1 MTKMMPLIFLICVL
15 TAGICAADTLPLDS
29 RHELFTLGAAGFD
42 NENVRTM
49 AASDQSLQ
57 SNAENSKSVQSVP
70 VNGIL
75 LEKGTRRAVADTTIY
90 VRKASSKDIIETLT
104 SDTKGEFQC
113 RLEPGK
119 YSIIIAAVGYDKFE
133 QTLQIER
140 KDEENLVLRLV
151 PQTISPYQITVRSK
165 KKSNEVSKQQLSIE
179 EATQI
184 PGTNRDVLSSVTNL
198 PGVNSVSVFNGYGN
212 GIVIRGSAQE
222 DSLFQVNNHSISGD
236 FYHFGGFESIIEPE
250 LIESIDYIAGGFSA
264 EYGNALGGVV
274 DLNVRDPR
282 TDRIGGYVNLS
293 FLSTSFMLE
302 GPINEKDSFL
312 FSLKRG
318 FIDSYVKAM
327 EDMQDDNTGLEFV
340 QYPSYYDGSAIY
352 RHSFAK
358 DNDLKIIVVGKSDA
372 AETKDDVDYVS
383 ERTSNQ
389 VLYKERFLNMIGEWD
404 YRSGGFRSLFSPM
417 VGTNYTYSYAGD
429 RSYYKQYFNTWELNE
444 KIEYQLNDS
453 HRLKGGIGLVFND
466 ANVDSY
472 SYVNQKEGEIPND
485 DYKKEIQLNK
495 DFALFYPSMFI
506 MDQIQIGRFSLT
518 PGIHTL
524 YDSHNKQTLFDPRL
538 GLKYQLTKD
547 TLLKA
552 ATGLYSQMP
561 LYDECVEPYGT
572 EGLKPEKAIHGV
584 LGVEHQFTPGF
595 SLDVQTYYKSF
606 DDMVVRI
613 DDSDPSRYGNVG
625 TGYAYGAEILLR
637 HKMTDHFFG
646 WVSYSYSVSKRKDG
660 PGEDERYF
668 DSDSPHNFTT
678 VLSYKPNRYWSF
690 GLKYQY
696 ASGNPYTDLLG
707 TETVYDVDTD
717 TYYPLYDGAINED
730 RLKAYQQL
738 DLRIDKY
745 WIFNNFVLSTYLDIR
760 NVLQTENAYAKAYNI
775 DYTESEDALT
785 IDSYVPLIFLGV
797 KVDF

>member
-1 MTKMMPLIFLICVL
+1 MTKMMPLIILFSVL
-15 TAGICAADTLPLDS
+15 TAGTCAADSLPLD
-29 RHELFTLGAAGFD
+29 A
-42 NENVRTM
+42 
-49 AASDQSLQ
+49 QP
-57 SNAENSKSVQSVP
+57 VP
-70 VNGIL
+70 VNGL
-75 LEKGTRRAVADTTIY
+75 VLEKGTRKAVAGTTIC
-90 VRKASSKDIIETLT
+90 VHNASTEEIIETLI
-104 SDTKGEFQC
+104 SDAKGKFEC

-119 YSIIIAAVGYDKFE
+119 YSIIVSAPGYDKLE
-133 QTLQIER
+133 QMLQIET
-140 KDEENLVLRLV
+140 KSEENLVFRLV
-151 PQTISPYQITVRSK
+151 PQNISAYQMTVRGK
-165 KKSNEVSKQQLSIE
+165 RLSNEVSNRQLSVE

-184 PGTNRDVLSSVTNL
+184 PGTNRDVLSSVTSL
-198 PGVNSVSVFNGYGN
+198 PGVYNVSVFNGYGN

-222 DSLFQVNNHSISGD
+222 DSLFQVNNHSISGG
-236 FYHFGGFESIIEPE
+236 FYHLGGFESIIEPE

-274 DLNVRDPR
+274 DLNVKDPR

-302 GPINEKDSFL
+302 GPVSEKDSFL

-318 FIDSYVKAM
+318 FIDSYVKTM
-327 EDMQDDNTGLEFV
+327 EDTVDDNTGLEYV

-352 RHSFAK
+352 RHEFAK
-358 DNDLKIIVVGKSDA
+358 NNDLKIIVLGKSDA
-372 AETKDDVDYVS
+372 LEMKDDVAYVS

-389 VLYKERFLNMIGEWD
+389 LRYKERFLDLIGEWD
-404 YRSGGFRSLFSPM
+404 YRSGDFRSLFSPM
-417 VGTNYTYSYAGD
+417 VGTSYTYGYEGD
-429 RSYYKQYFNTWELNE
+429 RSYYKEYLNTWELNE
-444 KIEYQLNDS
+444 KIEYQLGDS
-453 HRLKGGIGLVFND
+453 HRLKGGIGLVFMD
-466 ANVDSY
+466 ADVDSH
-472 SYVNQKEGEIPND
+472 SYVNPKEGEIPND
-485 DYKKEIQLNK
+485 DYKKEVILNE
-495 DFALFYPSMFI
+495 DFDLFYPSMFI
-506 MDQIQIGRFSLT
+506 MDEIQIGRFTLT

-538 GLKYQLTKD
+538 GVNYQLTDD

-552 ATGLYSQMP
+552 ATGLYSKMP
-561 LYDECVEPYGT
+561 LYDECVEPFGT
-572 EGLKPEKAIHGV
+572 EGLKPEKSIHGV
-584 LGVEHQFTPGF
+584 LGVEHQFTPNL

-613 DDSDPSRYGNVG
+613 DDSDPTRYGNVG
-625 TGYAYGAEILLR
+625 TGHAYGGEILLR
-637 HKMTDHFFG
+637 HEMTDHFFG
-646 WVSYSYSVSKRKDG
+646 WISYGYSASKRKDG

-668 DSDSPHNFTT
+668 DSDCPHNFTT

-696 ASGNPYTDLLG
+696 ASGSPYTDLLD

-717 TYYPLYDGAINED
+717 TYSPLYDGPINED
-730 RLKAYQQL
+730 RLKPYQSL

-760 NVLQTENAYAKAYNI
+760 NVLQAENAYAKAYNI

-785 IDSYVPLIFLGV
+785 VDSYVPLIFLGL

>member
-1 MTKMMPLIFLICVL
+1 MIPLIFLFYVL
-15 TAGICAADTLPLDS
+15 TAGICAADNLTLEAQP
-29 RHELFTLGAAGFD
+29 
-42 NENVRTM
+42 V
-49 AASDQSLQ
+49 
-57 SNAENSKSVQSVP
+57 K
-70 VNGIL
+70 VNGIV
-75 LEKGTRRAVADTTIY
+75 LEKGTRRAVAGTTIHIHN
-90 VRKASSKDIIETLT
+90 ASTEEIIETLT
-104 SDTKGEFQC
+104 SDAKGKFQC

-119 YSIIIAAVGYDKFE
+119 YRIIVSALGYDKFE
-133 QTLQIER
+133 QVLQIETEN
-140 KDEENLVLRLV
+140 KKNLVLHLA
-151 PQTISPYQITVRSK
+151 PQAISSLQITVRGK
-165 KKSNEVSKQQLSIE
+165 RLSNEVSKQQLSVE

-184 PGTNRDVLSSVTNL
+184 PGSNRDVLSSVTSL
-198 PGVNSVSVFNGYGN
+198 PGVYSVSVFNGYGN

-222 DSLFQVNNHSISGD
+222 DSLFQLNNHSISGGL
-236 FYHFGGFESIIEPE
+236 YHFQGFESIIEPE
-250 LIESIDYIAGGFSA
+250 LIESIEYIAGGFSA

-274 DLNVRDPR
+274 DLNVKDPR

-293 FLSTSFMLE
+293 FLSTAFMLE
-302 GPINEKDSFL
+302 GPISEKDSFL

-318 FIDSYVKAM
+318 FIDSYVKAV
-327 EDMQDDNTGLEFV
+327 EDMQDDTTGLEYV

-352 RHSFAK
+352 RHEFAK
-358 DNDLKIIVVGKSDA
+358 NNDLKIIVVGKSDSL
-372 AETKDDVDYVS
+372 ETKNDVDYVS

-389 VLYKERFLNMIGEWD
+389 LLYKERFLNLIGEWD
-404 YRSGGFRSLFSPM
+404 YRSGDLRSLFSPM
-417 VGTNYTYSYAGD
+417 VGTNYTYIFEGD

-466 ANVDSY
+466 VDIDSN
-472 SYVNQKEGEIPND
+472 SYVDQKEGEVPNAE
-485 DYKKEIQLNK
+485 YKKEIQLNE
-495 DFALFYPSMFI
+495 DFALLYPSMFI
-506 MDQIQIGRFSLT
+506 MDQIQIGRFTLT

-538 GLKYQLTKD
+538 GVNYQLTED

-552 ATGLYSQMP
+552 ATGLYSKMP

-572 EGLKPEKAIHGV
+572 EGLKPEKSIHGV
-584 LGVEHQFTPGF
+584 VGVEHQFTPTLT
-595 SLDVQTYYKSF
+595 LDVQTYYKSF

-625 TGYAYGAEILLR
+625 TGHAYGGEIILR

-646 WVSYSYSVSKRKDG
+646 WISYGYSVSKRKDG

-668 DSDSPHNFTT
+668 DSDCPHNFTT

-696 ASGNPYTDLLG
+696 ASGSPYTDLLD

-730 RLKAYQQL
+730 RLKAYQRL

-760 NVLQTENAYAKAYNI
+760 NVLQTDNAFAKAYNI

-785 IDSYVPLIFLGV
+785 IDSYVPLIFLGL
-797 KVDF
+797 KLDF